1 LIFSNKKIMKLVW
14 IYPSLR
20 LAGNEERHDTL
31 GNNKIKHSIFLG
43 KYGISLVRLKHG
55 YNHPLAGYA
64 TSLGD

>member
-1 LIFSNKKIMKLVW
+1 MK
-14 IYPSLR
+14 R
-20 LAGNEERHDTL
+20 DMTL
-31 GNNKIKHSIFLG
+31 LETTKLNIPFFLG

>member
-1 LIFSNKKIMKLVW
+1 
-14 IYPSLR
+14 LR